1 MKKRLH
7 LREERG
13 HANFGWLD
21 SWHSFSFGHYFNP
34 KKMGFGKLR
43 VLNDDT
49 VAPESGFGTH
59 PHENMEIISI
69 PLEGKISHKD
79 SSGGTGTVESGEI
92 QVMSAGT
99 GITHSEYNLSQNEKL
114 KFLQIWILPKKLNIK
129 PRYEQRKFLKEDF
142 RNRIRTVVFPDSFQ
156 NELSINQDAYVS
168 IADMED
174 AGEIT
179 YSSYSAENGVFLFII
194 SGKAEIDGLTL
205 REKDAAELSEEEKY
219 TVKAE
224 ADTKLLFLEIPI

>member
-13 HANFGWLD
+13 YANFGWLD

-114 KFLQIWILPKKLNIK
+114 KFLQIWILPKKINIK
-129 PRYEQRKFLKEDF
+129 PRYEQRKFSDEEFK
-142 RNRIRTVVFPDSFQ
+142 NRIKTVVFPESFQ
-156 NELSINQDAYVS
+156 NELYINQDAYVS
-168 IADMED
+168 IADIEE

-219 TVKAE
+219 TVKTE

>member
-13 HANFGWLD
+13 YANFGWLD

-99 GITHSEYNLSQNEKL
+99 GVTHSEYNLSQNEKL

-194 SGKAEIDGLTL
+194 SGKAEIDGLNL

>member
-129 PRYEQRKFLKEDF
+129 PRYEQRKFLKKDF

-194 SGKAEIDGLTL
+194 SGKAEIDGLNL

>member
-99 GITHSEYNLSQNEKL
+99 GVTHSEYNLSQNEKL

-194 SGKAEIDGLTL
+194 SGKAEIDGLNL